1 MELKEKITLD
11 MLTKDSVSVLRQ
23 QFLTFNGE
31 EMQVGGNI
39 RNAYMN
45 SKSGREQLKTVLS
58 DEYYNAVMAVWYFS
72 WHSWWYLCKQPNV
85 KLSNR
90 TARKES

>member
-45 SKSGREQLKTVLS
+45 DESGREQIRKVLS
-58 DEYYNAVMAVWYFS
+58 DEYYNAVMAVWGDT
-72 WHSWWYLCKQPNV
+72 L
-85 KLSNR
+85 
-90 TARKES
+90 TADEPIVESENENNAD

>member
-1 MELKEKITLD
+1 MELKEKITLN

-45 SKSGREQLKTVLS
+45 DESGREQIRKVLS
-58 DEYYNAVMAVWYFS
+58 DEYYNAVMAVWGTE
-72 WHSWWYLCKQPNV
+72 PTV
-85 KLSNR
+85 EEP
-90 TARKES
+90 TESESENNAD

>member
-23 QFLTFNGE
+23 QFLNFNGE

-45 SKSGREQLKTVLS
+45 DESGREQLRKVLS
-58 DEYYNAVMAVWYFS
+58 DEYYNAVMAVWQ
-72 WHSWWYLCKQPNV
+72 C
-85 KLSNR
+85 
-90 TARKES
+90 

>member
-23 QFLTFNGE
+23 QCLTFNGE

-45 SKSGREQLKTVLS
+45 DESGREQIRKVLS
-58 DEYYNAVMAVWYFS
+58 DEYYNAVMAVWGTE
-72 WHSWWYLCKQPNV
+72 PTV
-85 KLSNR
+85 EEP
-90 TARKES
+90 TESESENNAD

>member
-31 EMQVGGNI
+31 KMQVGGNI

-45 SKSGREQLKTVLS
+45 DESGREQLRKVLS
-58 DEYYNAVMAVWYFS
+58 DEYYNAVMAVWGTE
-72 WHSWWYLCKQPNV
+72 PTV
-85 KLSNR
+85 EEP
-90 TARKES
+90 TESESENNAD